1 VSDHDLALHLQ
12 AQCEALRAELREV
25 STARDALLLIVRDL
39 RQERDEFRDEAALLR
54 AALEDAKRT
63 MSVVEAELR
72 RLAAR

>member
-1 VSDHDLALHLQ
+1 MSDHDLALHLQ
-12 AQCEALRAELREV
+12 AQCEELRAELREV
-25 STARDALLLIVRDL
+25 SAARDALLLIVRDL